1 LLNAGIKS
9 SYIFLIIATAIS
21 FKWVLSVLNVPTH
34 VLTFLETVS
43 QNKWVVISLVNL
55 FFLFVGM
62 FFETGAAVILFAPIF
77 APAMINLGFDPLH
90 FGIIMIVNLCIGL
103 CTPPLGVCLYAAC
116 SISNVKLEE
125 ISREALPFILHYI
138 VVLAIITYFPG
149 LTLWLPRALG
159 F

>member
-1 LLNAGIKS
+1 
-9 SYIFLIIATAIS
+9 
-21 FKWVLSVLNVPTH
+21 
-34 VLTFLETVS
+34 
-43 QNKWVVISLVNL
+43 
-55 FFLFVGM
+55 M
-62 FFETGAAVILFAPIF
+62 FFETGAAVILFGPIF

-116 SISNVKLEE
+116 SISDVKLEE

-138 VVLAIITYFPG
+138 VVLALITYIPG
-149 LTLWLPRALG
+149 LALWLPRALG